1 MCGLGNRLGRM
12 ATKKM
17 VFLGLNEDGHCL
29 FPLNRVACAST
40 LNEVSVAAQDVKTLA
55 PNN

>member
-1 MCGLGNRLGRM
+1 M